1 MTPTGIGDDQ
11 LNVIWP
17 NSTIAVLAL
26 LLPDEMTNALMKEIE
41 RVSNLPMP
49 LPQRKRR
56 IAELRREIDELQRQA
71 LALGED
77 ASGLPPEVVLGV
89 RVAEIKV
96 SRAA

>member
-1 MTPTGIGDDQ
+1 MTGIGDDQ

-49 LPQRKRR
+49 LPERKRR
-56 IAELRREIDELQRQA
+56 IAELGREIDELQRQS

-77 ASGLPPEVVLGV
+77 ASILTPEVVLGV
-89 RVAEIKV
+89 RVAETKA

>member
-1 MTPTGIGDDQ
+1 MTGIGDDQ
-11 LNVIWP
+11 LKVIWP

-26 LLPDEMTNALMKEIE
+26 LLPDEMTNALLKEIE

-71 LALGED
+71 AALGEH
-77 ASGLPPEVVLGV
+77 AFALPPEVVLGV
-89 RVAEIKV
+89 RVAETKA